1 MLLGNSWLFWL
12 FATLFITSVE
22 VALVL
27 LKRIHN
33 ELNRVLPENRKPILD
48 PPWPRSSKELLL
60 GTKLWPYL
68 FKLLEQHN
76 NYYPTSSLPKV
87 LIVALAGTAVGF
99 AGLFVAR

>member
-1 MLLGNSWLFWL
+1 MLGNSWLFWL

-22 VALVL
+22 GAFVL
-27 LKRIHN
+27 LKRIRN
-33 ELNRVLPENRKPILD
+33 ELNRVLPANKKAILD

-68 FKLLEQHN
+68 FELLKQHREW
-76 NYYPTSSLPKV
+76 YPTSSLRKAV
-87 LIVALAGTAVGF
+87 IVAIVGTVAGF